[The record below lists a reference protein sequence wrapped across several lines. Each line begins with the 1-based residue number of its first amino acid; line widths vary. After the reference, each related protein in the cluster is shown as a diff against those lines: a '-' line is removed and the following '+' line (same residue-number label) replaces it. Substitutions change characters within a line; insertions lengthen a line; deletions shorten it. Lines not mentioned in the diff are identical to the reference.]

1 VLNKRRGRRPGDG
14 QIGVQK
20 TSTVAG
26 FQMSKQT
33 TKEDRHTIVSD
44 GVRYFSDLCAIPH
57 DSSVHIYGCSKRGKD
72 LADLIRH
79 TRKDIHISGFIDS
92 FAEGELDGFRIRSV
106 HDYFTL
112 KKTSKTNDILIV
124 ASNYSDEIIRNLN
137 SNGVTGV
144 YCYCVSSIDLAP
156 YQSDFLLDFE
166 HRSILVTSPYK
177 VIHKD
182 LDYYFAAQSLLK
194 KDTIQRILFVESNHP
209 EYLFGK
215 RCYCLQ
221 DKQLDV
227 IDHTNHA
234 ILILSNFFMQV
245 YYFLN
250 RSHLREAFI
259 VSDRMPFYLSL
270 FRECIATLSV
280 FKKGLNL
287 FEIGCIAHISGGG
300 RSTEFFMNSLRK
312 TDTLVSISNDADNV
326 EYAKMYCKCG
336 DEQVKI
342 LHVDCFDDS
351 DSIVNEFQGLLD
363 VVFFHITR
371 DTCKE
376 SDLLV
381 RLIDTYYVHMSNEH
395 IILFESVEVE
405 APENGVLYKLLL
417 SMGYRML
424 HRKLYTGVMIVA
436 ALKNVD
442 INDNRL
448 RHVMEEAR
456 TV

>member
-1 VLNKRRGRRPGDG
+1 
-14 QIGVQK
+14 
-20 TSTVAG
+20 
-26 FQMSKQT
+26 MSKQT
-33 TKEDRHTIVSD
+33 TKEDRHAIVSD

-57 DSSVHIYGCSKRGKD
+57 DSSVHIYGCGKRGKD

-79 TRKDIHISGFIDS
+79 TRNDIHISGFIDS
-92 FAEGELDGFRIRSV
+92 FAEGELNGFRIRSV

-112 KKTSKTNDILIV
+112 KKTTKTNDIVIV
-124 ASNYSDEIIRNLN
+124 ASNFSDEIIRNLN

-144 YCYCVSSIDLAP
+144 YCYCVSSIDLDP
-156 YQSDFLLDFE
+156 YQSQFLLDFE

-182 LDYYFAAQSLLK
+182 LDYYFAAQSIIEQGN
-194 KDTIQRILFVESNHP
+194 IQRVLLVDNNHP

-215 RCYCLQ
+215 QCYCLQ
-221 DKQLDV
+221 DKQLEE

-326 EYAKMYCKCG
+326 EYAKMYCNCI
-336 DEQVKI
+336 DEKAKI
-342 LHVDCFDDS
+342 LHADCFDDS
-351 DSIVNEFQGLLD
+351 DSIVQEFDGMID
-363 VVFFHITR
+363 IVFFHITR
-371 DTCKE
+371 DTRKE

-381 RLIDTYYVHMSNEH
+381 RLMETYSTHMSNEH
-395 IILFESVEVE
+395 VILFETVETD
-405 APENGVLYKLLL
+405 APESGVLYKLLV
-417 SMGYRML
+417 SMGYKML
-424 HRKLYTGVMIVA
+424 RRRLYTGVTIVA
-436 ALKNVD
+436 ALKN
-442 INDNRL
+442 IEGNYNRL
-448 RHVMEEAR
+448 GYVMEEAR